1 MKLTP
6 YTKRKTDNS
15 NIINASKGKSI
26 VIDSASSLYMQLEAA
41 CANVL
46 SNKERYDILRNVF
59 RHAVDQAIIDCQIA
73 FVGFFSKVD
82 YCIKEYVIPY
92 TIANLIQLARKDIFP
107 KSNSKQELSEE
118 ELAQNF
124 PHNLKAITLFV
135 YHVCG
140 KEEIPELL
148 KAYFPKADRKNTWG
162 EFSDNVLRVVVE
174 RWDDNYIWATEEEN
188 NTTLKICYGQDNK
201 ILTRDGKGDW
211 SYLNSILWIG
221 AQLNLVRI
229 RMDER
234 GEICMPELI
243 ILEPDFLINI
253 TTIANCFESYAE
265 SPNVNLVNKIKPS
278 PNTQPI
284 HLGNLSGQ
292 FLDDT
297 VHDRNIAFDD
307 SLKNFVNKN
316 AINMISCQ
324 ELIAN
329 FAQFKQDAQI
339 QKRNIEKLIG
349 SDLSN
354 AIGKYDKKDV
364 VLEPSFFSEVL
375 GIQGRLDFLYQDG
388 KNVTIIEQKSGKGE
402 FIRFNTPGYDP
413 NVPVAKETH
422 TVQLLLYRALFI
434 YEFQKYA
441 DELKHIMLL
450 YSKYSGG
457 LLNIPQNSNL
467 FLRAIKMRN
476 LLACREIF
484 YAKEGLEVL
493 ATLTPDTLNEKGLKG
508 RLWEE
513 FIKPQLKALLDPIS
527 NASKLEQ
534 LYYLRFLRFLE
545 NEQLLSKVGNELKE
559 DSGFASIWNDTLEDK
574 KTAGNIYDQLS
585 IAGYNYE
592 DGSETSVSG
601 IKLRFNEPQSADT
614 TNFRIGDIVILY
626 PYNYNNSTKVP
637 NACAQMVHRASIVD
651 MREDVIELRLRN
663 SQTDKKTIEDKPEGT
678 LWAIEHDMFE
688 SMTGSLYSAMH
699 SFLSAPKSRR
709 DLLLSQRQPESDT
722 SIVRKGEYG
731 SFNSLVD
738 HAKQAKDFFLI
749 IGPPGTGKTSYGL
762 VNLLKEEL
770 LEEGTNVLL
779 LSYTNRAVDEIC
791 SKLVGLKKENPDFDF
806 IRIGS
811 DLSCSKE
818 YREYLLSS
826 KLAKLDGG
834 NAANR
839 LIQST
844 RVFCGTTAALNAN
857 MSLLQ
862 IKHFSLTIVDESSQ
876 ILEPHL
882 IGLLSAV
889 NNGKEAIDKFVLIG
903 DHKQLPAVV
912 LQTPEESI
920 VTEPELNDINLRDC
934 RLSLF
939 ERLLMQFKT
948 EKGYDERVVYM
959 LTKQGRMHKD
969 IAEFPNYAFYGNKL
983 DIVPLDHQL
992 LSNVRKDTGNNIITM
1007 LTTRRIAFVAAEP
1020 PTLSP
1025 SAKTNSVE
1033 AQMIAATVNAIYKL
1047 TSDNFDKETTVG
1059 VIVPYRN
1066 QISTVRNEIDR
1077 LGIPCLH
1084 EITIDTVERYQ
1095 GSQRDYIIYGFTIQ
1109 QPYQL
1114 NFLTN
1119 NVFEEDGLII
1129 DRKLN
1134 VAMTR
1139 ARLNLV
1145 LIGNPVLLNENFTFY
1160 KLMEFV
1166 RSKGGYFDV
1175 PSEDYCMGNFFVP
1188 EIVDGTKVDMSQNV
1202 FGMNPGFAS
1211 TFTEHIVK
1219 PIKGDSRTRWHE
1231 IILGNT
1237 MDANMSLINYGRIDF
1252 SNQLSLFST
1261 IFDSGVNISPDD
1273 QVLLYC
1279 FYIMRMHY
1287 CSAKG
1292 LYHSYSDWLSSQAKE
1307 VDGRIRMIDIGC
1319 GPGTCGIAF
1328 AEQMFS
1334 QFPYL
1339 HYTGIDVSIA
1349 MKTMAEK
1356 MLGDTTKGQMRMSFN
1371 TSFHELDD
1379 SYWKSVSE
1387 VPNLV
1392 IINISYFFSNVDSK
1406 FTENLANRIID
1417 VIKKNPL
1424 NKYAFIIQH
1433 SEHDNRI
1440 RSFSVFQKLISEY
1453 VEKVQSKKT
1462 QFRYQLGGIPRIIP
1476 FCYEIWISK

>member
-6 YTKRKTDNS
+6 YSKRKVDNS

-26 VIDSASSLYMQLEAA
+26 LVDSASTIYMQLEAA

-46 SNKERYDILRNVF
+46 SNKERYDILRHVF
-59 RHAVDQAIIDCQIA
+59 RHSVEQAIINCQIA
-73 FVGFFSKVD
+73 FVGFFSKID
-82 YCIKEYVIPY
+82 YCIKEYQIPY
-92 TIANLIQLARKDIFP
+92 TIANLVQMARKDIFP
-107 KSNSKQELSEE
+107 KSNSNQELSDE
-118 ELAQNF
+118 ELTKNF

-135 YHVCG
+135 YYVCG

-188 NTTLKICYGQDNK
+188 NTTLQICYSQENK
-201 ILTRDGKGDW
+201 KLTRDGKGDW
-211 SYLNSILWIG
+211 SYLNSILWVG

-234 GEICMPELI
+234 GEIYMPELI

-253 TTIANCFESYAE
+253 TTIASCFESYAE
-265 SPNVNLVNKIKPS
+265 SPFVNLVNKIKPS

-297 VHDRNIAFDD
+297 VHDRNIAFED

-349 SDLSN
+349 TDLSN
-354 AIGKYDKKDV
+354 AIGGYDKKDV

-375 GIQGRLDFLYQDG
+375 GIQGRLDFLHQKG
-388 KNVTIIEQKSGKGE
+388 KDVTIIEQKSGKGE
-402 FIRFNTPGYDP
+402 FVPFNAPGFNP
-413 NVPVAKETH
+413 NVPIAKETH

-457 LLNIPQNSNL
+457 LLNLSQNPRL

-476 LLACREIF
+476 LLAWSEIL
-484 YAKEGLEVL
+484 YAKEGLDIL
-493 ATLTPDTLNEKGLKG
+493 TTLTPDKLNQKKLEG
-508 RLWEE
+508 RLWDDY
-513 FIKPQLKALLDPIS
+513 IKPQLTELLAPINS
-527 NASKLEQ
+527 ASKLEQ

-545 NEQLLSKVGNELKE
+545 NEQLLSKVGNKLKE
-559 DSGFASIWNDTLEDK
+559 DSGFASIWNETLEDK

-585 IAGYNYE
+585 IAGYYFE

-601 IKLRFNEPQSADT
+601 IKLCFNEPQTADT

-626 PYNYNNSTKVP
+626 PYNYNDTTKVP

-651 MREDVIELRLRN
+651 LREDVIELRLRN

-688 SMTGSLYSAMH
+688 SMTSSLYSAMH

-709 DLLLSQRQPESDT
+709 DLLLSQRQPESDS
-722 SIVRKGEYG
+722 SIQRKGDYG
-731 SFNSLVD
+731 SFNTLVD
-738 HAKQAKDFFLI
+738 HAKQAKDLFLI

-791 SKLVGLKKENPDFDF
+791 SKLVGIKKENPNFDF
-806 IRIGS
+806 VRIGS

-818 YREYLLSS
+818 YREHLLSS
-826 KLAKLDGG
+826 KLSKLDGG
-834 NAANR
+834 NAANK

-844 RVFCGTTAALNAN
+844 RVFCGTIAALNAN

-862 IKHFSLTIVDESSQ
+862 IKHFSLALVDESSQ
-876 ILEPHL
+876 ILEPHI
-882 IGLLSAV
+882 IGLLCAQKS
-889 NNGKEAIDKFVLIG
+889 NKCQIDKFVLIG

-912 LQTPEESI
+912 QQTSEESI
-920 VTEPELNDINLRDC
+920 VTEPELNGINLRDC

-939 ERLLMQFKT
+939 ERLLIQFKT
-948 EKGYDERVVYM
+948 DNGYDERFVYM

-992 LSNVRKDTGNNIITM
+992 LPNVRKDSGNSIITM
-1007 LTTRRIAFVAAEP
+1007 LTTRRIAFIAAEP

-1025 SAKTNSVE
+1025 SAKTNRVE
-1033 AQMIAATVNAIYKL
+1033 AQMIVATVNAIYEL
-1047 TSDNFDKETTVG
+1047 TSDKFDIETTVG

-1077 LGIPCLH
+1077 LNIPCLH
-1084 EITIDTVERYQ
+1084 DITIDTVERYQ

-1119 NVFEEDGLII
+1119 NVFEDDGLII

-1175 PSEDYCMGNFFVP
+1175 PSEDYCKGNFIVP
-1188 EIVDGTKVDMSQNV
+1188 EIVDGTKDDMSKDV
-1202 FGMNPGFAS
+1202 YGMSPVYNSA
-1211 TFTEHIVK
+1211 FTQHVID
-1219 PIKGDSRTRWHE
+1219 PIKRDLRTKWHE

-1252 SNQLSLFST
+1252 TNQLSLFST
-1261 IFDSGVNISPDD
+1261 TFDSSIDISPDD

-1292 LYHSYSDWLSSQAKE
+1292 LYHSYKDWFISMAKE

-1328 AEQMFS
+1328 AEQMLE
-1334 QFPYL
+1334 QHHYL
-1339 HYTGIDVSIA
+1339 HYTGIDVSVA
-1349 MKTMAEK
+1349 MKSMAKK
-1356 MLGDTTKGQMRMSFN
+1356 MLGETTDGQMRISFN
-1371 TSFHELDD
+1371 TSFLELDD
-1379 SYWKSVSE
+1379 SYWKSISE

-1392 IINISYFFSNVDSK
+1392 VINMSYFFSNVDSD

-1417 VIKKNPL
+1417 VMKMNPL
-1424 NKYAFIIQH
+1424 NKYVFIIQH

-1440 RSFSVFQKLISEY
+1440 RSFCVFKRLLGNY
-1453 VEKVQSKKT
+1453 VEKIKSEKS
-1462 QFRYQLGGIPRIIP
+1462 QFKYQLGGITRTIP
-1476 FCYEIWISK
+1476 FCYDIWVSL

>member
-6 YTKRKTDNS
+6 YSKRKIDNS

-26 VIDSASSLYMQLEAA
+26 IVDSASSFYMQLEAA

-46 SNKERYDILRNVF
+46 SNKERYDILRQVF
-59 RHAVDQAIIDCQIA
+59 RHSVEQAIIDCQIA

-82 YCIKEYVIPY
+82 YCIKEYQIPY
-92 TIANLIQLARKDIFP
+92 TIANLIQMARKDIFP
-107 KSNSKQELSEE
+107 KSNSNQELSDDD
-118 ELAQNF
+118 LTNNF

-148 KAYFPKADRKNTWG
+148 KAYFPKADRKNAWG

-188 NTTLKICYGQDNK
+188 NTTLQICYGQDNK

-211 SYLNSILWIG
+211 SYLNSILWVG

-229 RMDER
+229 RKDER
-234 GEICMPELI
+234 GEIYMPELI

-253 TTIANCFESYAE
+253 TTIASCFESYAE
-265 SPNVNLVNKIKPS
+265 SPYVNLVNKIKAS

-297 VHDRNIAFDD
+297 VHDRNIAFED
-307 SLKNFVNKN
+307 SLKSFVNKN

-349 SDLSN
+349 TDLPNS
-354 AIGKYDKKDV
+354 IGRYDKKDV

-375 GIQGRLDFLYQDG
+375 GIQGRLDFLY
-388 KNVTIIEQKSGKGE
+388 KNGEDITIIEQKSGKGE
-402 FIRFNTPGYDP
+402 FVPYGAAGFDP

-450 YSKYSGG
+450 YSKYPGG
-457 LLNIPQNSNL
+457 LLNIPQNPNL

-476 LLACREIF
+476 LLAWSEIL
-484 YAKEGLEVL
+484 YTKEGLDIL
-493 ATLTPDTLNEKGLKG
+493 TTLTPEKLNQKKLTG
-508 RLWEE
+508 RLWEDY
-513 FIKPQLKALLDPIS
+513 IKPQLSDLLAPINS
-527 NASKLEQ
+527 ASKLEK

-545 NEQLLSKVGNELKE
+545 NEQLLSKVGNKQTE
-559 DSGFASIWNDTLEDK
+559 DSGFASIWNNTLEDK
-574 KTAGNIYDQLS
+574 KIAGNIYDQLS

-592 DGSETSVSG
+592 DNSKTSVSG

-614 TNFRIGDIVILY
+614 TNFRVGDIVILY
-626 PYNYNNSTKVP
+626 PYNYNKGTKVP
-637 NACAQMVHRASIVD
+637 NACAQFVHRASIVD

-663 SQTDKKTIEDKPEGT
+663 SQTDRKTIEDEPEGT

-688 SMTGSLYSAMH
+688 SMIGSLYSAMH
-699 SFLSAPKSRR
+699 TFLSAPKSRR
-709 DLLLSQRQPESDT
+709 DLLLSQRQPDSDIST
-722 SIVRKGEYG
+722 QRKGEYG
-731 SFNSLVD
+731 SFNTLVD
-738 HAKQAKDFFLI
+738 HTKQAKDLFLI

-770 LEEGTNVLL
+770 LEKGTNILL

-791 SKLVGLKKENPDFDF
+791 SKLVGIKKENPDFNF
-806 IRIGS
+806 VRIGS

-818 YREYLLSS
+818 YREHLLSS

-834 NAANR
+834 NAANK
-839 LIQST
+839 LILST

-862 IKHFSLTIVDESSQ
+862 IKHFSLAIVDESSQ

-882 IGLLSAV
+882 IGLFSAQK
-889 NNGKEAIDKFVLIG
+889 NNKCQIEKFVLIG

-912 LQTPEESI
+912 QQTPEDSI

-939 ERLLMQFKT
+939 ERLLVQFKT
-948 EKGYDERVVYM
+948 DKGYDERFVYM

-992 LSNVRKDTGNNIITM
+992 LPNVRKDTGNSIITM

-1033 AQMIAATVNAIYKL
+1033 AQMIAATVNAIYEL
-1047 TSDNFDKETTVG
+1047 TSDKFDTEKTIG

-1066 QISTVRNEIDR
+1066 QISTIRNEIDR

-1145 LIGNPVLLNENFTFY
+1145 LIGNPILLNENFTFY

-1166 RSKGGYFDV
+1166 RSKGSYFDV
-1175 PSEDYCMGNFFVP
+1175 SPEDYCMGNFFVP
-1188 EIVDGTKVDMSQNV
+1188 EIVDGTNTDMSQDV
-1202 FGMNPGFAS
+1202 FGMSPAYTSAFTRHVINPITS
-1211 TFTEHIVK
+1211 
-1219 PIKGDSRTRWHE
+1219 DLRTRWPE
-1231 IILGNT
+1231 IILGDT

-1252 SNQLSLFST
+1252 SNQLSLFSAAL
-1261 IFDSGVNISPDD
+1261 DSGVNLSPDD

-1292 LYHSYSDWLSSQAKE
+1292 LYCSYKDWLSSMAKE

-1328 AEQMFS
+1328 AEQMLS
-1334 QFPYL
+1334 QHPYL
-1339 HYTGIDVSIA
+1339 HYIGIDVSVA
-1349 MKTMAEK
+1349 MKSMAEK
-1356 MLGDTTKGQMRMSFN
+1356 MLGNTTDGKMRMSFN

-1387 VPNLV
+1387 VPNLI
-1392 IINISYFFSNVDSK
+1392 IINMSYFFSNVDSS

-1417 VIKKNPL
+1417 VMKKNPL
-1424 NKYAFIIQH
+1424 NKYVFVIQH

-1440 RSFSVFQKLISEY
+1440 RSFCVFRRLLSDH
-1453 VEKVQSKKT
+1453 VEKIKSEKT
-1462 QFRYQLGGIPRIIP
+1462 QFNYQLGGIPRTIP
-1476 FCYEIWISK
+1476 FCYEIWISC